1 MKIGS
6 LLDRVAAS
14 GARPVSASSVAVFRI
29 TFGLLG
35 FVAMARFFL
44 NDWIDA
50 LYVEPTFHFKYIGFE
65 WVHPL
70 PGWGMH
76 SLFAMLAILALGVS
90 AGFLYRFCITAFAL
104 GFLYVELLD
113 ATNYLNHYYW
123 LTLTS
128 MLMVFMPLNRA
139 WSVDARLNRASNH
152 RPPTIPVWTLWA
164 LRAQLGVVYFFGGV
178 AKVNADWL
186 FDAMPMKIWL
196 FQHGDYPILG
206 PLFQQAWTAYAMSWA
221 GCIFDLSIVWFCLV
235 RSTRLVAYCV
245 LLGFHLATWQIFPAL
260 GMFPWLM
267 MASMLIF
274 FSPVWP
280 ESLSHNAR
288 ALYTRILHGKQSCQ
302 ATEAVEQL
310 SETPVRSTLRV
321 SGSWTR
327 RLAVA
332 SLLGLALFEIAMPF
346 RHWLYPG
353 NVQWTEEG
361 YRFSWRMMLSE
372 KIGFVNY
379 RVVSEESGETWLV
392 EPTQYLT
399 PLQAQ
404 RMAIDPD
411 MILQLAH
418 RIAHDYRRRVD
429 GEVRV
434 MADAFV
440 SFNGRANARL
450 VDPDVDLSA
459 ARRGIAPKPW
469 ILPPLY

>member
-1 MKIGS
+1 
-6 LLDRVAAS
+6 
-14 GARPVSASSVAVFRI
+14 
-29 TFGLLG
+29 
-35 FVAMARFFL
+35 
-44 NDWIDA
+44 
-50 LYVEPTFHFKYIGFE
+50 
-65 WVHPL
+65 
-70 PGWGMH
+70 
-76 SLFAMLAILALGVS
+76 
-90 AGFLYRFCITAFAL
+90 
-104 GFLYVELLD
+104 
-113 ATNYLNHYYW
+113 
-123 LTLTS
+123 
-128 MLMVFMPLNRA
+128 
-139 WSVDARLNRASNH
+139 
-152 RPPTIPVWTLWA
+152 
-164 LRAQLGVVYFFGGV
+164 
-178 AKVNADWL
+178 
-186 FDAMPMKIWL
+186 
-196 FQHGDYPILG
+196 
-206 PLFQQAWTAYAMSWA
+206 
-221 GCIFDLSIVWFCLV
+221 
-235 RSTRLVAYCV
+235 
-245 LLGFHLATWQIFPAL
+245 
-260 GMFPWLM
+260 
-267 MASMLIF
+267 
-274 FSPVWP
+274 
-280 ESLSHNAR
+280 
-288 ALYTRILHGKQSCQ
+288 
-302 ATEAVEQL
+302 
-310 SETPVRSTLRV
+310 
-321 SGSWTR
+321 
-327 RLAVA
+327 
-332 SLLGLALFEIAMPF
+332 MPF